1 MTLWGCLAIA
11 QDSAA
16 AIFKSQDSNLASL
29 APETA
34 PIHHDAVR
42 WRIAIW
48 ARMGVWLWL
57 WFPYLNSPEQHK
69 AGGQL
74 IDVIDSVKDE

>member
-16 AIFKSQDSNLASL
+16 ARFKSQDSNLTSL

-42 WRIAIW
+42 WQTAIW
-48 ARMGVWLWL
+48 AQMSVWLWL
-57 WFPYLNSPEQHK
+57 QFPYLNSTEQHK
-69 AGGQL
+69 TGGQL
-74 IDVIDSVKDE
+74 LDATDSIKDD